1 MRALLFCM
9 NDKARF
15 FELETLN
22 CDLKASFSSL
32 VSLFIVTSFLKKW
45 LICPI
50 FYKILPNWGGVIK
63 KIITFANEWRLKG
76 HLTIKFWSVKRMV
89 THIRVQLKLK
99 LNTTYAYCI

>member
-1 MRALLFCM
+1 MYVLALSDKLQYTHTIRYRAIYKMRALLFCM

-50 FYKILPNWGGVIK
+50 FYNILPNWGG
-63 KIITFANEWRLKG
+63 
-76 HLTIKFWSVKRMV
+76 
-89 THIRVQLKLK
+89 
-99 LNTTYAYCI
+99 